1 VTYKFWRVD
10 IREVGLDDTS
20 HLREFES
27 DDGKY
32 VEASEAI
39 RREEFHQE
47 RTDKLAAKLY
57 EAHARGAA
65 LDYVDATG
73 VFAELRKLAEAAW
86 PKGPLRAKRN
96 LNWAYPQTTVEGDGR
111 HGAQVV
117 MRFVDGKPQFCCTIG
132 KAEYEWRNA
141 DFFAA
146 ASPEAVLFLLD
157 HINALGA
164 KVKRLEA
171 ETERLKT
178 AYQNVAVTRLNV

>member
-1 VTYKFWRVD
+1 VTYKFWRFDV
-10 IREVGLDDTS
+10 REPGLSDTS

-57 EAHARGAA
+57 EAHSLGSKTEH
-65 LDYVDATG
+65 VDATEL
-73 VFAELRKLAEAAW
+73 FAKLRKLADEAW
-86 PKGPLRAKRN
+86 PKGPLRLELN
-96 LNWAYPQTTVEGDGR
+96 LNWAYPQTEIRADVNGWDTL
-111 HGAQVV
+111 V
-117 MRFVDGKPQFCCTIG
+117 MRFVNGKPQYSCTIG

-146 ASPEAVLFLLD
+146 ASPEVVLFLLD
-157 HINALGA
+157 HINYLGE
-164 KVKRLEA
+164 KLNE
-171 ETERLKT
+171 
-178 AYQNVAVTRLNV
+178 QAVRS